1 MMANGGILELP
12 VSLDWRT
19 LAFTGAISL
28 LACVFA
34 GLAPGLSARRAN
46 VNPALKQVGG
56 GHRRLGRALV
66 MAQLCI
72 SMTLLVGASLFI
84 RTLIKLYSVD
94 TGLRT
99 GGVLSFNL
107 RSKTRFPSLSAPSSC
122 KSRIVDRL
130 QSLPGVILASA
141 SEIMPRGGALG
152 SPGASGRLRDSAPG
166 EDDTV
171 AFNVQLRR
179 SSTSPSPAGTPA
191 VVWARS
197 SSSGMPPESTP
208 VAIVNESLARAFF
221 GGQPPLGRHVT
232 SVGIAYEEWWVS
244 SKTRNTR
251 TSARPRREPCIS
263 RGLQRAGNAQPNNY
277 SYLAR
282 VAGGDPMRLAP
293 LMERAIPEI
302 DSSLRLLT
310 PQTFEETV
318 GSIHTQ

>member
-1 MMANGGILELP
+1 M
-12 VSLDWRT
+12 
-19 LAFTGAISL
+19 
-28 LACVFA
+28 
-34 GLAPGLSARRAN
+34 
-46 VNPALKQVGG
+46 
-56 GHRRLGRALV
+56 
-66 MAQLCI
+66 
-72 SMTLLVGASLFI
+72 LLVGASLFI

-107 RSKTRFPSLSAPSSC
+107 RSKTRFPSERAVELQIS
-122 KSRIVDRL
+122 IVDRL

-141 SEIMPRGGALG
+141 SEIMPLG
-152 SPGASGRLRDSAPG
+152 EGLWDRQVQVEGYVFRPG

-171 AFNVQLRR
+171 AFNAVAPKA
-179 SSTSPSPAGTPA
+179 SPSPAGTPLLFGRDFEQRDA
-191 VVWARS
+191 A
-197 SSSGMPPESTP
+197 GSTP

-221 GGQPPLGRHVT
+221 GSQPPLGRHVT
-232 SVGIAYEEWWVS
+232 SVGIAYEVVGIVKDAKYENLR
-244 SKTRNTR
+244 KAAPR
-251 TSARPRREPCIS
+251 TMYIPW
-263 RGLQRAGNAQPNNY
+263 LQRAGNQPNNY

-318 GSIHTQ
+318 GSTHQ